1 MNRLITPIA
10 AMLLVC
16 MLPPLP
22 MARGQTTRMTD
33 GDQPASQSPG
43 PADPATEPSSS
54 ESPSAGHGPMQIIFS
69 GGITGTLIL
78 AMLAL
83 LSLIAMALGV
93 EHLLAIRRSVLI
105 PTGLADTVRQFLIQG
120 DLRSAHAACQ
130 AQPSTLAA
138 VLEAGF
144 DEAASGWPAI
154 EKAMEQSLAAGSA
167 RLLRKIDYLSV
178 IGNIAPMLG
187 LLGTVFG
194 MIFAFQEVADT
205 QGAAR
210 AAELASGIYQALV
223 TTVGGLMVAIPA
235 LAAFAVFRN
244 RVDALIAETAY
255 AAGQATGP
263 LKQALVGRPSGIP
276 PREKPPGG
284 K

>member
-1 MNRLITPIA
+1 
-10 AMLLVC
+10 
-16 MLPPLP
+16 
-22 MARGQTTRMTD
+22 MAR
-33 GDQPASQSPG
+33 PA
-43 PADPATEPSSS
+43 A
-54 ESPSAGHGPMQIIFS
+54 AGHGMLQIIFS

-78 AMLAL
+78 TILAL
-83 LSLIAMALGV
+83 LSFIAMALGI
-93 EHLLAIRRSVLI
+93 EHLLAIRRAVLI
-105 PTGLADTVRQFLIQG
+105 PAGLVDTVRQFLARG
-120 DLRSAHAACQ
+120 DLRSAHTACQ
-130 AQPSTLAA
+130 AQPSTLAT

-144 DEAASGWPAI
+144 GEATSGWPAM

-223 TTVGGLMVAIPA
+223 TTVGGLMVAIPS

-244 RVDALIAETAY
+244 RIDALIAETAH

-263 LKQALVGRPSGIP
+263 LKQALVGHPAGIS
-276 PREKPPGG
+276 PREKPRAGEPATGQAVTIPDMPTRPATPRATQPTTLG
-284 K
+284 EKQ

>member
-1 MNRLITPIA
+1 
-10 AMLLVC
+10 
-16 MLPPLP
+16 
-22 MARGQTTRMTD
+22 
-33 GDQPASQSPG
+33 
-43 PADPATEPSSS
+43 
-54 ESPSAGHGPMQIIFS
+54 MQIIFS

-78 AMLAL
+78 ALLAV
-83 LSLIAMALGV
+83 LSFIAMALGV
-93 EHLLAIRRSVLI
+93 EHLLAIRRTVLI
-105 PTGLADTVRQFLIQG
+105 PAGLADTVRQFLIQG

-244 RVDALIAETAY
+244 RVDTLIAEIAY
-255 AAGQATGP
+255 AAQQATGP
-263 LKQALVGRPSGIP
+263 LKQALTGRPAGVP
-276 PREKPPGG
+276 LKEKPPGAKPVAG
-284 K
+284 KPAASQATATPDAPARPATPPPLGRKR